1 MFKIINFV
9 IIATFIGQLLN
20 FFTDVL
26 IANAFG
32 TSWKADSYFLSLLIP
47 TIICDSF
54 AVLISSV
61 FIPLFMSRK
70 KSGDENS
77 FFSTVTNL
85 AVITTICLCMIIF
98 FAVPAFINFIASGF
112 SSQAREVTILLTRLL
127 LFLIV
132 VKPIISI
139 SSNLLNSYNY
149 FTVPALEKV
158 FTFTGV
164 VFSIYFFKEIFDV
177 YSLVLGFFI
186 GTVGFL
192 LIQSLW
198 VKRCGVNYSAS
209 IYLSHPALKEMMVLI
224 SPIILASLFN
234 YLNIFIE
241 RSIAAGFSEGSI
253 ASLNYAFRV
262 LNVPVNA
269 LILPALTVILP
280 KLSKYAV
287 EGDMIGIEKDTLRG
301 MKFVSFIMI
310 PIIAIM
316 IVVRIPLIKVL
327 FERGEFT
334 AQSTEI
340 TATAFLFYAS
350 GIFGVSIVALLSR
363 VFYAFKDMK
372 MLSLIG
378 IVMIVLNIFLIVI
391 LSKKLGFIGI
401 PLTFS
406 ITSLIHMVTI
416 IAVLEKR
423 RMLKLSSHFLRG
435 SIKHLLSAGVMILA
449 CLYLSQIKSLYLLS
463 GIALIYQLFLTA
475 IIGISAYSLTSLVLK
490 VNEIEFIIDK
500 VKIFGKRFSGGII
513 H

>member
-20 FFTDVL
+20 FFTDVF

-47 TIICDSF
+47 TIISDLF
-54 AVLISSV
+54 IVLISSV
-61 FIPLFMSRK
+61 FIPLFIGCEKR
-70 KSGDENS
+70 GDEKS

-85 AVITTICLCMIIF
+85 TIILTVCLCGVIF
-98 FAVPAFINFIASGF
+98 FATPVFINFIAHGF
-112 SSQAREVTILLTRLL
+112 SSQARELTITLTRFFI
-127 LFLIV
+127 FLIV
-132 VKPIISI
+132 IKPIIAI
-139 SSNLLNSYNY
+139 LSNLLNSYNY

-158 FTFTGV
+158 LTFTGV
-164 VFSIYFFKEIFDV
+164 IFSILFLKGLLDI
-177 YSLVLGFFI
+177 YSLVFGFFI

-192 LIQSLW
+192 LILSLW

-241 RSIAAGFSEGSI
+241 RSIAASFSEGSI

-340 TATAFLFYAS
+340 TANALLFYAS
-350 GIFGVSIVALLSR
+350 GFFGISIVALLSR
-363 VFYAFKDMK
+363 VFHAFKDMK
-372 MLSLIG
+372 MLNLIG

-423 RMLKLSSHFLRG
+423 RMIRLTSRFLNG
-435 SIKHLLSAGVMILA
+435 AVKHLLSTGIMILI
-449 CLYLSQIKSLYLLS
+449 CLYLSPPLI
-463 GIALIYQLFLTA
+463 LIYQLILTVLL
-475 IIGISAYSLTSLVLK
+475 GISVYIFISVALK
-490 VNEIEFIIDK
+490 VDEIEFIIDK
-500 VKIFGKRFSGGII
+500 AKVFKNKLWGGII